1 MNDYDTWKTASPP
14 EHRMVCPRCNRD
26 AEDADELEVVGLE
39 SCGLMSYPL
48 YILDPELTTGRRYI
62 GGNRTYALQHT
73 HFTTLWVCDC
83 GAIVSDEGWVT
94 EKEYRYA

>member
-39 SCGLMSYPL
+39 SSGLMSYPL
-48 YILDPELTTGRRYI
+48 YSYI
-62 GGNRTYALQHT
+62 GGNRTYALQHA
-73 HFTTLWVCDC
+73 HFTTIWVCDC